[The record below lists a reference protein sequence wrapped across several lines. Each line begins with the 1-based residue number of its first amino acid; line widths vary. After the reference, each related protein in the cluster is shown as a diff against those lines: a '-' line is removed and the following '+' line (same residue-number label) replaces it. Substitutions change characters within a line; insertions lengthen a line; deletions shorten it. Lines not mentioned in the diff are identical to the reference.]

1 MKQKLTAALLD
12 VSLRDSRFCAELLRM
27 LTKGGEAPSV
37 GETPS
42 GLPQYIGRT
51 PEEPLRSGVRVQT
64 QGKTADIS
72 IVENAVPKEALE
84 DMVLA
89 TPQDVLAVFLC
100 MEGIIGVDEA
110 MTQVQCSG
118 RQGLFLNLK
127 NPESDLLQLLESTR
141 WGTKGALRLLEKLYA
156 QNDWTQGGGTP
167 QGGRRKQIQ
176 THAASPAG
184 AALERDFSCSL
195 YRL

>member
-27 LTKGGEAPSV
+27 LTKGGEAPS
-37 GETPS
+37 GP
-42 GLPQYIGRT
+42 PQYIGRP

-72 IVENAVPKEALE
+72 IVENAVPKEDLE

-89 TPQDVLAVFLC
+89 IPQDVLAVFLC

-110 MTQVQCSG
+110 IIQVQY
-118 RQGLFLNLK
+118 
-127 NPESDLLQLLESTR
+127 T
-141 WGTKGALRLLEKLYA
+141 LRLLEKLYA

>member
-27 LTKGGEAPSV
+27 LTKGGEAPS
-37 GETPS
+37 GP
-42 GLPQYIGRT
+42 PQYIGRP

-72 IVENAVPKEALE
+72 IVENAVPKEDLE

-89 TPQDVLAVFLC
+89 IPQDVLAVFLC
-100 MEGIIGVDEA
+100 MEGIIGVDE
-110 MTQVQCSG
+110 
-118 RQGLFLNLK
+118 
-127 NPESDLLQLLESTR
+127 LLESTR
-141 WGTKGALRLLEKLYA
+141 WGTKGTLRLLEKLYA

-167 QGGRRKQIQ
+167 QGGRGKQIQ

>member
-27 LTKGGEAPSV
+27 LTKGGEAPS
-37 GETPS
+37 GP
-42 GLPQYIGRT
+42 PQYIGR
-51 PEEPLRSGVRVQT
+51 PLRSGVRVQT

-89 TPQDVLAVFLC
+89 IPQDVLAVFLC

-110 MTQVQCSG
+110 IIQVQYSG
-118 RQGLFLNLK
+118 RQGFFLNLK

-141 WGTKGALRLLEKLYA
+141 WGTKGTLRLLEKLYA

>member
-27 LTKGGEAPSV
+27 LTKGGEAPS
-37 GETPS
+37 GP
-42 GLPQYIGRT
+42 PQYIGRP

-72 IVENAVPKEALE
+72 VVENAVPKEALE
-84 DMVLA
+84 DIVWA
-89 TPQDVLAVFLC
+89 IPQDVLAVFLC

-110 MTQVQCSG
+110 IIQVQYSG
-118 RQGLFLNLK
+118 RQGFFLNLK

-141 WGTKGALRLLEKLYA
+141 WGTKGTLRLLEKLYA
-156 QNDWTQGGGTP
+156 QNDWT

>member
-1 MKQKLTAALLD
+1 M
-12 VSLRDSRFCAELLRM
+12 
-27 LTKGGEAPSV
+27 SV
-37 GETPS
+37 CGIPGFARS
-42 GLPQYIGRT
+42 CCGCSPKVAKRHQVRP

-72 IVENAVPKEALE
+72 IVENPVPKDALE

-89 TPQDVLAVFLC
+89 IPQDVLAVFLC

-127 NPESDLLQLLESTR
+127 NPESDLPQLLEST
-141 WGTKGALRLLEKLYA
+141 
-156 QNDWTQGGGTP
+156 
-167 QGGRRKQIQ
+167 
-176 THAASPAG
+176 
-184 AALERDFSCSL
+184 
-195 YRL
+195 

>member
-72 IVENAVPKEALE
+72 IVENPVPKDALE
-84 DMVLA
+84 DMVLEI
-89 TPQDVLAVFLC
+89 PQDVLAVFLC

-110 MTQVQCSG
+110 MTQVQYSG

-127 NPESDLLQLLESTR
+127 NPESDLPQLLEST
-141 WGTKGALRLLEKLYA
+141 
-156 QNDWTQGGGTP
+156 
-167 QGGRRKQIQ
+167 
-176 THAASPAG
+176 
-184 AALERDFSCSL
+184 
-195 YRL
+195 

>member
-27 LTKGGEAPSV
+27 LTKGGEAPS
-37 GETPS
+37 GP
-42 GLPQYIGRT
+42 PQYIGRP

-72 IVENAVPKEALE
+72 IVENPVPKDALE
-84 DMVLA
+84 DMVLEI
-89 TPQDVLAVFLC
+89 PQDVLAVFLC

-127 NPESDLLQLLESTR
+127 NPESDLPQLLEST
-141 WGTKGALRLLEKLYA
+141 
-156 QNDWTQGGGTP
+156 
-167 QGGRRKQIQ
+167 
-176 THAASPAG
+176 
-184 AALERDFSCSL
+184 
-195 YRL
+195 